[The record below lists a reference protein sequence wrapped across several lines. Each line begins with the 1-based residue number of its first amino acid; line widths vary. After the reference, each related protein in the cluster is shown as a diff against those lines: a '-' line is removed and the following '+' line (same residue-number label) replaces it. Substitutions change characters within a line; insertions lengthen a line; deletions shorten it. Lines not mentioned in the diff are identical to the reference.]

1 MEVDIRIMDTSLNH
15 NTLCFK
21 TKMHLLSSTINLRNR
36 LGMLIHQVISF
47 TRIKSSLNSTSN
59 LLKTVKDAL
68 EGNWK
73 DFNRHSQLIR
83 LAKKMMIICLQISMK
98 SQHKIMIKLRIKSVQ
113 QFCKIK
119 INLLMLNHLMMLLF
133 ILQKT
138 SLKFHLLLHL
148 HH

>member
-1 MEVDIRIMDTSLNH
+1 MEVDIRIMDASLNH

-21 TKMHLLSSTINLRNR
+21 TKMHLLPSTINLRNR
-36 LGMLIHQVISF
+36 LSMLIHQSISF

-59 LLKTVKDAL
+59 LLKTVKDAT

-73 DFNRHSQLIR
+73 DFNHHSQPIKS
-83 LAKKMMIICLQISMK
+83 AMMMIICLQISMK

-138 SLKFHLLLHL
+138 SLKFHLLPHL